1 MSLGENIKLYRKK
14 QKLTQVQLADKA
26 NISRSY
32 LADVENNRYNPSVDT
47 LKNIS
52 IALGVTLSELL
63 SDNNSNSTY
72 NKEEISLTDEEKNI
86 LNLYKKLND
95 KDKTKFEGM
104 MELKIS
110 EYKDD
115 KKIISSTCP
124 SIGEE
129 IS

>member
-52 IALGVTLSELL
+52 NALGVNLNELSTENNIKKEPKLSPEVETIAAHLEGKDITPKKMKLLKSYIDTLF
-63 SDNNSNSTY
+63 DDFD
-72 NKEEISLTDEEKNI
+72 DE
-86 LNLYKKLND
+86 
-95 KDKTKFEGM
+95 
-104 MELKIS
+104 
-110 EYKDD
+110 
-115 KKIISSTCP
+115 
-124 SIGEE
+124 
-129 IS
+129 

>member
-52 IALGVTLSELL
+52 NALGVNLNELL
-63 SDNNSNSTY
+63 SDNELTSTSDMP
-72 NKEEISLTDEEKNI
+72 KKLSPEVETIAAHLEEKAKNI
-86 LNLYKKLND
+86 TPHKMK
-95 KDKTKFEGM
+95 M
-104 MELKIS
+104 LKRYI
-110 EYKDD
+110 DD
-115 KKIISSTCP
+115 LFDDFD
-124 SIGEE
+124 
-129 IS
+129 

>member
-52 IALGVTLSELL
+52 NALGVNINELL
-63 SDNNSNSTY
+63 SDNELTST
-72 NKEEISLTDEEKNI
+72 SDMP
-86 LNLYKKLND
+86 KKLSPEVE
-95 KDKTKFEGM
+95 TIAAHLEGKEITPKKM
-104 MELKIS
+104 KLLKSYIDTLF
-110 EYKDD
+110 DD
-115 KKIISSTCP
+115 FDD
-124 SIGEE
+124 E
-129 IS
+129 

>member
-52 IALGVTLSELL
+52 NALGINLNELL
-63 SDNNSNSTY
+63 SDNELTST
-72 NKEEISLTDEEKNI
+72 SDMP
-86 LNLYKKLND
+86 KKLSPEVERIAAHLES
-95 KDKTKFEGM
+95 KDKEITPKKM
-104 MELKIS
+104 KLLKSYIDTLF
-110 EYKDD
+110 DD
-115 KKIISSTCP
+115 FDD
-124 SIGEE
+124 E
-129 IS
+129 